1 MKNTVYPKVN
11 LSTALV
17 LRAECRVY
25 PTSSNDLCHLHLSL
39 SLLASIRQAEMCSNV
54 NNCLYPSFLHAST
67 IMLQTS
73 KHQKKKSLFLVL
85 LLTQVTFQWQR
96 NVYPDIHLL

>member
-1 MKNTVYPKVN
+1 MKNTVYPKLN

-17 LRAECRVY
+17 LRAECRAY
-25 PTSSNDLCHLHLSL
+25 PMSSNDLCHLHLSL

-73 KHQKKKSLFLVL
+73 KYQKKKKSISCLAFNSSNISMAKKCLS
-85 LLTQVTFQWQR
+85 
-96 NVYPDIHLL
+96 